1 MLVAVGTQRV
11 VIRHPDT
18 RGVAIVNA
26 SSVAAHAKRG
36 WLVVDSDT
44 PKPVVLEAA
53 EQLGVEVDPNATRAA
68 IIEDL
73 VPSTDDNG
81 GDAPQED

>member
-1 MLVAVGTQRV
+1 MVAVGTQRV

-26 SSVAAHAKRG
+26 NAVKAWDRRG

-44 PKPVVLEAA
+44 PKPVVLDAA
-53 EQLGVEVDPNATRAA
+53 DQLGVPVDPDSTRSA
-68 IIEDL
+68 ILSEL
-73 VPSTDDNG
+73 TPDDDDDSLEG
-81 GDAPQED
+81 